1 MTTVMGETLAAG
13 AHSCVL
19 EEFPSLDVFDET
31 NQMKWLKLPTGAEKP
46 SWGGL
51 FGFVPMIYV
60 FWEPYQKNA
69 GWIEWVWTG
78 LAFAVSFVLAIL
90 GSIYWARKPVM
101 QRVCVAM
108 TALAVTFTAYRPS
121 GVIFFIYV
129 AAFAA
134 LATGG
139 NIGGSVAII
148 AGVILLILGE
158 WWLLW
163 PPDWMPCIVAIQSL
177 LLGAAITVVVRQ
189 HKGLRQILK
198 TAERERIAR
207 DLHDILG
214 HTLSV
219 IILKSELAS
228 RLMEHDPK
236 RAKAEIEDVERISR
250 NALSEVREAIS
261 GYHAG
266 DLHAEFERAKATLE
280 IAGIAVDHQCEAT
293 GMPVAQERVLALVL
307 REAVTNVVRHAN
319 AKRCRM
325 SLEKTDEGYRLE
337 VRDDGRGGVHQEG
350 MGMRGMRE
358 RVAAIGGNV
367 SWSSGLGT
375 ELTITIPIAASAD
388 GGAA

>member
-1 MTTVMGETLAAG
+1 
-13 AHSCVL
+13 
-19 EEFPSLDVFDET
+19 
-31 NQMKWLKLPTGAEKP
+31 MKWLKLPTGADKP

-60 FWEPYQKNA
+60 FWDPYQKNA
-69 GWIEWVWTG
+69 AWNEWMWTG
-78 LAFAVSFVLAIL
+78 LAFAFALVLAIL
-90 GSIYWARKPVM
+90 GSIYWAKKHVM
-101 QRVCVAM
+101 QRICVAI
-108 TALAVTFTAYRPS
+108 TVLAVAFTAYRPS

-134 LATGG
+134 LAA
-139 NIGGSVAII
+139 GGSIVGSIAII
-148 AGVILLILGE
+148 TGVVLLVVAE
-158 WWLLW
+158 WSLMW
-163 PPDWMPCIVAIQSL
+163 PSSWMPYIVAIESL
-177 LLGAAITVVVRQ
+177 LIGAAITVVVRQ
-189 HKGLRQILK
+189 HSGLRHIL
-198 TAERERIAR
+198 TTSERERIAR

-236 RAKAEIEDVERISR
+236 RAKGEIEDVERISR

-261 GYHAG
+261 GYHTG
-266 DLHAEFERAKATLE
+266 DLRAEFERAKATLE
-280 IAGIAVDHQCEAT
+280 TAGIAVEHQCEAT
-293 GMPVAQERVLALVL
+293 GMPVSQERVLALVL

-325 SLEKTDEGYRLE
+325 TLEKTDESYRLE
-337 VRDDGRGGVHQEG
+337 VRDDGRGGVQQEG

-367 SWSSGLGT
+367 SWNSGLGT
-375 ELTITIPIAASAD
+375 ELTITVPIAAYA
-388 GGAA
+388 GGEDR